1 MDDPQPTAPDPT
13 PGDPP
18 GPATPE
24 DDWQPGPPPLRA
36 IAPSAIGGAVVPL
49 AVYYLVRSH
58 VHSDAA
64 ALAIAGIPAA
74 IWVVSQFIRRRRLDP
89 IGAIVLFGFV
99 VGLIVSYAMG
109 GNAFVLKVRDSAF
122 TFLFSVACLVSMKVG
137 KRPLTFYIGRAL
149 TAGSDPSRV
158 ALYDGLWES
167 SAAARATFRTI
178 NLVWGFGLMAEAAAR
193 VVLAAD
199 LSTKTFLAVSP
210 VVGFAFLG
218 SMGACTFFLATRS
231 RHRAPLVDP
240 AIIPANGGGT
250 LWWLRIYLRPTPP
263 AGSAPTPE
271 PDGSAIPVELA
282 E

>member
-1 MDDPQPTAPDPT
+1 VDEPQPAPNPTLGDDPD
-13 PGDPP
+13 
-18 GPATPE
+18 PATPA

-58 VHSDAA
+58 VHSDAD
-64 ALAIAGIPAA
+64 ALAIAGIPAV

-99 VGLIVSYAMG
+99 IGLIVSFAMG
-109 GNAFVLKVRDSAF
+109 GNAFVLKVRDSGF
-122 TFLFSVACLVSMKVG
+122 TFLFGLACLVSMKVG
-137 KRPLTFYIGRAL
+137 KRPLTFYVGRAL
-149 TAGSDPSRV
+149 TAGSDSART
-158 ALYDGLWES
+158 ALYDGLWE

-178 NLVWGFGLMAEAAAR
+178 NLVWGFGLMAEAATR

-210 VVGFAFLG
+210 VIGFVFLG
-218 SMGACTFFLATRS
+218 SMGVFTFLLATRS

-240 AIIPANGGGT
+240 AIIPTGGGGT
-250 LWWLRIYLRPTPP
+250 LWWLRIYLRPSPP
-263 AGSAPTPE
+263 PILEAESSAV
-271 PDGSAIPVELA
+271 PVELA